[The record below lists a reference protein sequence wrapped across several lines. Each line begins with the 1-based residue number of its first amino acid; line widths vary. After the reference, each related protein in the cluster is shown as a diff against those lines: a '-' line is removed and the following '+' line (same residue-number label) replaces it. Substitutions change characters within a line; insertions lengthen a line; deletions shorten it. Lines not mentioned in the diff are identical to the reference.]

1 MARPERVPSVRS
13 TGWRVVHELGIAY
26 ASAGRDTATELNYP
40 ILAER
45 ASDGSTLIVDKLGI
59 EKSLPFWMEYRTL
72 RVARDGRVL
81 YDSQARGIT
90 DGYGCLMRDGGIALL
105 RTSTWAVDLLSPEGT
120 RLHTLSIAAVAKQ
133 PPILIASTDR
143 DSLLVA
149 FVDRLFEVEIAE
161 IGLDGDLRWHLPASG
176 HRFGCPGSLQR
187 LSNGNLLI
195 TDEFCSTATE
205 IDRTGSV
212 VWQFGKEK
220 DPSRR
225 PDRLSNPHFACA
237 LPDGSRLMADTR
249 NHRLLAVRGSA
260 AAEEIGPRDTE
271 LCCPTSVAPLDN
283 GRLLVCDAGNARVI
297 ELDAERRALWQF
309 GGSGVERR
317 AFSFPRSVE
326 CSGARGYL
334 VADTANDRVVELR
347 GDGVRVWPTPGA
359 AQLFWPRCARL
370 TPTGSL
376 LVADGRNS
384 RVVELS
390 ATGEVLNELRHVA
403 LEGGLPLRDPHDVQ
417 QLADGTLLLA
427 DASLDLV
434 AVVRWSA
441 EVLWA
446 AGRGNGVQLNDP
458 HSAQL
463 LRDGSILVCDT
474 GHSRVL
480 RLDQHGQV
488 IEQRHL
494 LRNGPVCYRFN
505 RPRYAEITDDGAWL
519 VVDTGNNRV
528 LGADPD
534 GENGWELSR
543 LPDSPIGWINQPRWA
558 RQIAPDEL
566 LVTDHLHHRVLHL
579 KRSG

>member
-1 MARPERVPSVRS
+1 MAGPDYAPSSGS
-13 TGWRVVHELGIAY
+13 TGWRVVQELGITY
-26 ASAGRDTATELNYP
+26 ASEGRDTATELKYP

-45 ASDGSTLIVDKLGI
+45 APDGSTLIVDKLGI

-72 RVARDGRVL
+72 RIAHDGRVL
-81 YDSQARGIT
+81 YDSRAQGIT

-105 RTSTWAVDLLSPEGT
+105 RTSTWEVELLSPDGT
-120 RLHTLSIAAVAKQ
+120 RVRTLSIAAVAKQ

-161 IGLDGDLRWHLPASG
+161 IGLDGELRWHLPASG

-187 LSNGNLLI
+187 LPNGNLLI
-195 TDEFCSTATE
+195 TDEFCSIATE
-205 IDRTGSV
+205 IDRAGSV

-225 PDRLSNPHFACA
+225 TDRLSNPHFACA
-237 LPDGSRLMADTR
+237 LPDGLHLMADTR

-260 AAEEIGPRDTE
+260 AAEEIVPRDTE
-271 LCCPTSVAPLDN
+271 LCCPTSVTPLEL

-297 ELDAERRALWQF
+297 ELDAQRRPVWQF
-309 GGSGVERR
+309 GDGGVERR

-326 CSGARGYL
+326 RSDAHGYL

-347 GDGVRVWPTPGA
+347 GDEVRVWPTPGT

-370 TPTGSL
+370 TPTGTL

-390 ATGEVLNELRHVA
+390 TTGEVLNELRHVA

-417 QLADGTLLLA
+417 QLADGSLLLA

-441 EVLWA
+441 EVLWS
-446 AGRGNGVQLNDP
+446 AGRGSGVKLNDP

-480 RLDQHGQV
+480 RLDRSGQV
-488 IEQRHL
+488 IEQRRM

-505 RPRYAEITDDGAWL
+505 RPRYAELTDDGSWL

-534 GENGWELSR
+534 GEHAWELSR

-558 RQIAPDEL
+558 RQVAPDEL

-579 KRSG
+579 QRSG